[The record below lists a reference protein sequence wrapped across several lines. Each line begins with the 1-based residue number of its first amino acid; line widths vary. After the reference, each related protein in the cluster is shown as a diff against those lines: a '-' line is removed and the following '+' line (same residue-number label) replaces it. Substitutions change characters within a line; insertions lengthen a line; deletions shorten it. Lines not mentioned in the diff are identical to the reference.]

1 MSTLLHTLANKH
13 KGNYL
18 SMNIREPWKVE
29 SMAF

>member
-18 SMNIREPWKVE
+18 SMSIRESWQVE
-29 SMAF
+29 STAF